1 MCNVLVLVQYSGL
14 IVFQLIPMDIFWFF
28 LNELS
33 QKMDELSTNKL
44 RKKQTSSA
52 RGIFYL

>member
-14 IVFQLIPMDIFWFF
+14 IVFQLIPMDVFWFF